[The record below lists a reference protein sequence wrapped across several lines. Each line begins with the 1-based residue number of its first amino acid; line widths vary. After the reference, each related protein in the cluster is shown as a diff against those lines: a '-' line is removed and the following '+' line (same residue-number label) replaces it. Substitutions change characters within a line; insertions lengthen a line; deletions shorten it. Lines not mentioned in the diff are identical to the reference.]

1 MSAAD
6 FVQRWFRKAYESE
19 DCFDRFFSAWI
30 ALVIKARSYLHEKQL
45 THPDT
50 DRIAIIRYFV
60 DRSEAVANVL
70 ADFPEEVAWL
80 AVRKGIGTGQPIL
93 DVLPP
98 DPHNL
103 RPKFDQLALVW
114 SQQATRKPRWIA
126 DATAEMINHV
136 GNNAFH
142 GAKTPDDDADR
153 ELLDRINHILMDIL
167 GV

>member
-98 DPHNL
+98 THTTFARSSTSWLWSGPSKRRESPGGSPMRPL
-103 RPKFDQLALVW
+103 R
-114 SQQATRKPRWIA
+114 
-126 DATAEMINHV
+126 
-136 GNNAFH
+136 
-142 GAKTPDDDADR
+142 
-153 ELLDRINHILMDIL
+153 
-167 GV
+167 